1 LISTSFDRRS
11 SASLVAGVV
20 VGPDAD
26 KEVVMQPKAGL
37 TAAAVP
43 RDPNDITP
51 ADSPLRCADVMA
63 SPTIER
69 IRTPCLGIGDVAH
82 DFSSPELDLSG
93 GAARPTGRTFHL
105 AAHAGL
111 RPVSLIFGSYT

>member
-1 LISTSFDRRS
+1 MHPET
-11 SASLVAGVV
+11 
-20 VGPDAD
+20 
-26 KEVVMQPKAGL
+26 GL

-43 RDPNDITP
+43 RDANDITP
-51 ADSPLRCADVMA
+51 ADSPLRFEDVMA

-69 IRTPCLGIGDVAH
+69 ICTPCLGVGDVAH
-82 DFSSPELDLSG
+82 DFSFPEFDMSG

>member
-1 LISTSFDRRS
+1 M
-11 SASLVAGVV
+11 VAGVAV
-20 VGPDAD
+20 RPDTD
-26 KEVVMQPKAGL
+26 KEVVMHPKAGL
-37 TAAAVP
+37 TATAVP
-43 RDPNDITP
+43 VDPNEITP
-51 ADSPLRCADVMA
+51 ADSPLRFEDVMA

-82 DFSSPELDLSG
+82 DFSFPELDLSG

>member
-1 LISTSFDRRS
+1 V
-11 SASLVAGVV
+11 VAGVV
-20 VGPDAD
+20 VRPDAD
-26 KEVVMQPKAGL
+26 QEVAVHPKAGL
-37 TAAAVP
+37 TATAVP

-51 ADSPLRCADVMA
+51 TDSPLRLEDVMA

-69 IRTPCLGIGDVAH
+69 IRTPCLGIGDVAY
-82 DFSSPELDLSG
+82 DFSFPELDVSG
-93 GAARPTGRTFHL
+93 GAARPTGRTFRL

>member
-26 KEVVMQPKAGL
+26 KEVVMQPKA
-37 TAAAVP
+37 

>member
-1 LISTSFDRRS
+1 
-11 SASLVAGVV
+11 
-20 VGPDAD
+20 
-26 KEVVMQPKAGL
+26 MHPKAGL
-37 TAAAVP
+37 TAAFAP
-43 RDPNDITP
+43 RDPNDVTP
-51 ADSPLRCADVMA
+51 ADSPLRLEDVMA

-69 IRTPCLGIGDVAH
+69 ILTPSLGVRDVAH
-82 DFSSPELDLSG
+82 DFSFPELDLSG